1 DPRFALANVKLNSL
15 TELTAAHLLG

>member
-1 DPRFALANVKLNSL
+1 RFAVANVKLNSL